1 MNAIVLRALFE
12 DAFHQVL
19 DNKVFRVLLVI
30 ACLLVAPAFV
40 IGLREDRIL
49 ILFGVY
55 DISYERFFG
64 GFGAGGGALGDM
76 QTATIQ
82 RIQEL
87 VVDNLCGTIGMIFCI
102 AATAIFVPR
111 LLERG
116 YADTLFSKPV
126 ARWKIFLT
134 QYVSGLLFVSMLAI
148 VLVGGIYAGLLLVS
162 GYNDPGFLWSIFTLA
177 YLFALLHAVSML
189 IGVVTRSTVA
199 AILLTTILFMFSGC
213 VHGFWKL
220 QEIGLGTESN
230 VTINVNDPA
239 SSAIVE
245 DDEQETREKPFPAL
259 RRLVDVLHYVL
270 PKTND
275 ADYIARMLRKATQ
288 FDAGGIEDV
297 GVNMTVA
304 RAENGF
310 TLEKPPGAER
320 RHGLTRIDLSEQPA
334 IWVATDGGR
343 ERASIEI
350 QRRNRVGETP
360 PDGRKPKKLSSR
372 AAAEELSARLQAE
385 GAAPIS
391 RQGVA
396 ERSFAMIVEWRDE
409 AQAREHQT
417 AFFTSGDWLY
427 EVRWS
432 QRTDEASGGS
442 SELRAKRFDTFLAGV
457 STSGRE
463 GSDPYARRFGWT
475 SELKYNAFFSL
486 ASSLAFAALMLLLGV
501 WKLSRIDF

>member
-1 MNAIVLRALFE
+1 MNGTVLRALFE

-30 ACLLVAPAFV
+30 ACLLVAPSFV
-40 IGLREDRIL
+40 VGLREDRIL

-55 DISYERFFG
+55 DISYESFLS
-64 GFGAGGGALGDM
+64 GFNAGGRAALGDM

-82 RIQEL
+82 GIQEL

-134 QYVSGLLFVSMLAI
+134 QYVSGLLFVSMLAV

-162 GYNDPGFLWSIFTLA
+162 GYNDPGFLWSIFTLS
-177 YLFALLHAVSML
+177 YLFALLHSVSML

-220 QEIGLGTESN
+220 QEMDLGSSRN
-230 VTINVNDPA
+230 VTIDVTDPA
-239 SSAIVE
+239 SSAAPE
-245 DDEQETREKPFPAL
+245 DEEQEAREKPFPML
-259 RRLVDVLHYVL
+259 RRVIVVLHYVL

-288 FDAGGIEDV
+288 FDAGGIEDI
-297 GVNMTVA
+297 GANLTVA
-304 RAENGF
+304 RAEDGF
-310 TLEKPPGAER
+310 ELEKPAGAER
-320 RHGLTRIDLSEQPA
+320 RHGLTRIDLSQQPA
-334 IWVATDGGR
+334 VWVATDGGR
-343 ERASIEI
+343 DRASIEI
-350 QRRNRVGETP
+350 RRRNRVGETP
-360 PDGRKPKKLSSR
+360 PDGRKPKKQSSR
-372 AAAEELSARLQAE
+372 AAAEELSSRLQAE
-385 GAAPIS
+385 GAAPTS
-391 RQGVA
+391 RQGLA
-396 ERSFAMIVEWRDE
+396 DRSFAMIVEWRDE
-409 AQAREHQT
+409 AQARENQA
-417 AFFTSGDWLY
+417 AFVTSGDWMY
-427 EVRWS
+427 EVRWT
-432 QRTDEASGGS
+432 QRAGEATG
-442 SELRAKRFDTFLAGV
+442 ELRAKRFDTFLARV
-457 STSGRE
+457 STSGGE
-463 GSDPYARRFGWT
+463 GIDPYARRFGWT

-486 ASSLAFAALMLLLGV
+486 ASSLAFAAVMLLLGV
-501 WKLSRIDF
+501 WKLARIDF